1 MNVPAQT
8 QFVEPVCLLLVHNP
22 YIYSMQVYFLPNFNQ
37 IVNSTLPVGIGEEII
52 IKDFYPFSVGV
63 ELDRFDRVYLT
74 FFVMNEAE
82 RTSADT
88 AARKELDRERVLRI

>member
-1 MNVPAQT
+1 
-8 QFVEPVCLLLVHNP
+8 
-22 YIYSMQVYFLPNFNQ
+22 MQIYFLPNFNQ

-63 ELDRFDRVYLT
+63 ELDRLDRVYLT